1 MVDSTPTVVQVV
13 LEVDRGGLETMCAD
27 LAIELVGRGVR
38 SVVLGLDR
46 GGGLESRLAEHG
58 VEFVSMG
65 GRRLRDPR
73 FYLRVAST
81 IRSFHPSAVHTHSF
95 GPLVYGVPATWLSGR
110 PRLVNTE
117 HSIEYLLERR
127 DFRRVLRFMSRSIDQ
142 FVVLGERMLRYYRD
156 EIGVDARRLR
166 VIPNGV
172 APLAMPDASQRAAAR
187 AALGLGDGF
196 LVTTVG
202 RLAPEKNF
210 PMLIDAFAR
219 ATAGDASARLVFVGD
234 GSEREALEQRAVAAG
249 VAERVHFLGWRKDVG
264 ALLPAFDLFVL
275 SSFSEG
281 LPMAMLEAMSAGV
294 PIVTT
299 AVGDIP
305 EVITD
310 GETGRLV
317 APQDMEALAGAI
329 AAMHASRD
337 LRARIG
343 TAGRGLV
350 IARYSRSAMV
360 DAYLEAYGLGARRPI
375 AA

>member
-1 MVDSTPTVVQVV
+1 VVQVV

-27 LAIELVGRGVR
+27 LAIELVNRGVR
-38 SVVLGLDR
+38 SVVIGLDR
-46 GGGLESRLAEHG
+46 GGSLESRLESHG

-73 FYLRVAST
+73 FYVRVAST
-81 IRSFHPSAVHTHSF
+81 IRRFHPSVVHTHSF
-95 GPLVYGVPATWLSGR
+95 GPLVYAVPAKWMGGG

-117 HSIEYLLERR
+117 HSIEYLLERP

-142 FVVLGERMLRYYRD
+142 FVVLGERMRRYYQD
-156 EIGVDARRLR
+156 AIGVDRSRLR

-172 APLAMPDASQRAAAR
+172 APLTIATPAERSAAR
-187 AALGLGDGF
+187 AALGLGGGF

-210 PMLIDAFAR
+210 PMLIEAFA
-219 ATAGDASARLVFVGD
+219 ASTAGDAEARLVFVGD
-234 GSEREALEQRAVAAG
+234 GSERISLERHAAKLGIANRVA
-249 VAERVHFLGWRKDVG
+249 FLGWRKDV
-264 ALLPAFDLFVL
+264 AAILPAFDLFAL
-275 SSFSEG
+275 SSLSEG
-281 LPMAMLEAMSAGV
+281 LPMSMLEAMSAGV
-294 PIVTT
+294 PIVST

-317 APQDMEALAGAI
+317 PSKDADALARAI
-329 AAMHASRD
+329 ASFHASTAERE
-337 LRARIG
+337 RIG
-343 TAGRGLV
+343 MAGRALV
-350 IARYSRSAMV
+350 IGRYSRAAMV
-360 DAYLEAYGLGARRPI
+360 DAYLEAYGLAARPSL

>member
-1 MVDSTPTVVQVV
+1 MPSPTVVQVV
-13 LEVDRGGLETMCAD
+13 LEIDRGGLETMCAD

-38 SVVLGLDR
+38 SVVIGLDR
-46 GGGLESRLAEHG
+46 GGGLEPRLAEHG
-58 VEFVSMG
+58 VEFVNMG

-73 FYLRVAST
+73 FHVRVAST
-81 IRSFHPSAVHTHSF
+81 IRSFKPAAVHTHSF
-95 GPLVYGVPATWLSGR
+95 GPLVYAVPATWMGGR

-117 HSIEYLLERR
+117 HSIEYLLERG

-142 FVVLGERMLRYYRD
+142 FVVLGERMRRYYQD
-156 EIGVDARRLR
+156 EIGVDAARLR
-166 VIPNGV
+166 VIPTGV
-172 APLAMPDASQRAAAR
+172 MPLAVATASERAAAR

-219 ATAGDASARLVFVGD
+219 ATPGDPTARLVFVGD
-234 GSEREALEQRAVAAG
+234 GAERDALERQAADAG
-249 VAERVHFLGWRKDVG
+249 IAERVHFLGWRKDVG

-281 LPMAMLEAMSAGV
+281 LPMSMLEAMSAGV
-294 PIVTT
+294 PIVST

-317 APQDMEALAGAI
+317 PGKDTESLATAI

-337 LRARIG
+337 ERARIG
-343 TAGRGLV
+343 TAGRQLV
-350 IARYSRSAMV
+350 IARYSRAAMV
-360 DAYLEAYGLGARRPI
+360 EAYLEAYGLGARPPV

>member
-1 MVDSTPTVVQVV
+1 MVQVV

-27 LAIELVGRGVR
+27 LAIELVGRGIR
-38 SVVLGLDR
+38 SVVIGLDR
-46 GGGLESRLAEHG
+46 GGGLEPRLAAHG

-73 FYLRVAST
+73 FYVRVAST
-81 IRSFHPSAVHTHSF
+81 IKGFRPSAVHTHSF
-95 GPLVYGVPATWLSGR
+95 GPLVYAVPARWMGAGS
-110 PRLVNTE
+110 RLVNTE
-117 HSIEYLLERR
+117 HSIEYLLPRP
-127 DFRRVLRFMSRSIDQ
+127 DFRRVLHFMSRSIDQ
-142 FVVLGERMLRYYRD
+142 FVVLGQRMRRYYQD
-156 EIGVDARRLR
+156 EIGVDAARLR

-172 APLAMPDASQRAAAR
+172 APLDVATASQRAAAR

-210 PMLIDAFAR
+210 PMLVDAFAR
-219 ATAGDASARLVFVGD
+219 ATATEPTARLVFVGD
-234 GSEREALEQRAVAAG
+234 GSERAALEQQAAKAG
-249 VAERVHFLGWRKDVG
+249 VADRVHFLGWRKDVA

-281 LPMAMLEAMSAGV
+281 LPMSMLEAMSAGV
-294 PIVTT
+294 PIVST

-310 GETGRLV
+310 GETGHLV
-317 APQDMEALAGAI
+317 PGADTEALANAIGA
-329 AAMHASRD
+329 MQASREE
-337 LRARIG
+337 RARIG
-343 TAGRGLV
+343 TAGRRLV
-350 IARYSRSAMV
+350 IARYSRAAMV
-360 DAYLEAYGLGARRPI
+360 DAYLEAYGLVGPV

>member
-1 MVDSTPTVVQVV
+1 M

-27 LAIELVGRGVR
+27 LAIELAGRGIR
-38 SVVLGLDR
+38 SVVIGLDR
-46 GGGLESRLAEHG
+46 GGGLEPRLAAHG

-73 FYLRVAST
+73 FYVRVAST
-81 IRSFHPSAVHTHSF
+81 IRAFHPAVVHTHSF
-95 GPLVYGVPATWLSGR
+95 GPLVYAVPAKWMGGAS
-110 PRLVNTE
+110 RLVNTE
-117 HSIEYLLERR
+117 HSIEYLLPRP
-127 DFRRVLRFMSRSIDQ
+127 DFRRVLHFMSRSIDR
-142 FVVLGERMLRYYRD
+142 FVVLGERMRRYYQD
-156 EIGVDARRLR
+156 QVGVDAARLR

-172 APLAMPDASQRAAAR
+172 APLDVATAPERAAAR

-196 LVTTVG
+196 LVSTVG

-210 PMLIDAFAR
+210 PLLVDAFAR
-219 ATAGDASARLVFVGD
+219 ATATERTARLVFVGD
-234 GSEREALEQRAVAAG
+234 GAERAALEQQAATAG
-249 VAERVHFLGWRKDVG
+249 IADRVHFLGWRKDVG

-294 PIVTT
+294 PIVST

-310 GETGRLV
+310 GETGRLI
-317 APQDMEALAGAI
+317 PGQDVDALTAAI
-329 AAMHASRD
+329 ASMHASREE
-337 LRARIG
+337 RARIG
-343 TAGRGLV
+343 SAGRRLV

-360 DAYLEAYGLGARRPI
+360 DAYLEAYGLAGSS
-375 AA
+375 AAA